1 MNAGAYFTLAVLI
14 LVLLPVV
21 ILPWEQRK
29 VPDWIY
35 AIIAACGLASS
46 LVDNGLPTLTWSALS
61 GLGCLLV
68 VGGGVTA
75 LRAATRLRI
84 LTGGQIKLLAAGA
97 TWLGP
102 TGTLI
107 MVLVAAFALFAA
119 AALLQASQAQRRPD
133 SGSVLALSIVLV
145 AFLQQGLLH
154 G

>member
-1 MNAGAYFTLAVLI
+1 LNAGAYFTLAVLI

-46 LVDNGLPTLTWSALS
+46 SVHSGLPGFTWSALA

-102 TGTLI
+102 AGTLI

-145 AFLQQGLLH
+145 AFLQQGSLH

>member
-21 ILPWEQRK
+21 ILPWERRK

-35 AIIAACGLASS
+35 TVIAACGLGSS
-46 LVDNGLPTLTWSALS
+46 LVYSGLPGFTWSALS

-75 LRAATRLRI
+75 LRTATRLRI

-102 TGTLI
+102 AGTLI
-107 MVLVAAFALFAA
+107 MVLVGAFALFAA

-133 SGSVLALSIVLV
+133 SGSILALSIVLV
-145 AFLQQGLLH
+145 AFLQQGLVY